1 MGIKMVRSVDE
12 ELWIKARA
20 KGVSRGLSMGQ
31 LLNESLE
38 MWVSGKTEFI
48 KRKEAKTGK
57 SKPSKKGR

>member
-1 MGIKMVRSVDE
+1 
-12 ELWIKARA
+12 L
-20 KGVSRGLSMGQ
+20 
-31 LLNESLE
+31 LE